1 MIPVIVAA
9 AAAFT
14 PPSLRASAPG
24 MSAATKPLPAAQQ
37 RSFRRAKLLDIFES
51 VSEKEVVNVLGRWQ
65 SYKQWDTTGSLRQMD
80 RLFDDKWQPKKPLP
94 VAYPSFFN
102 SRKAV
107 SSEYKASV
115 KALEA
120 KGTSFK
126 AETKTYGV
134 GQKNDPRPTPQRRG
148 WAKRNGQAQR
158 YWHAE
163 NVGLLPFTSKPL
175 AASLG
180 CTVAEMNALPISPRA
195 CNVVF
200 DALSRSQSGIT
211 EEAFCDERRAA
222 WQAADGSFDAA
233 AFESDLNVGRRT
245 VASAYFLFPGL
256 PIVLSNL
263 VWYSPKVNGVQLTK
277 DFVEQQSLM
286 LAKNADLWAEVLN
299 K

>member
-1 MIPVIVAA
+1 MISVIVA

-24 MSAATKPLPAAQQ
+24 MSAASKSLPPAQQ

-51 VSEKEVVNVLGRWQ
+51 VSEKEIVNVLGRWQ
-65 SYKQWDTTGSLRQMD
+65 SYKQWDTVGSLKEMD

-115 KALEA
+115 KAFEA

-126 AETKTYGV
+126 GETQTYGV

-148 WAKRNGQAQR
+148 WAKRNSQVQR

-180 CTVAEMNALPISPRA
+180 FTVAEMNALPISPRA
-195 CNVVF
+195 CDVVF

-211 EEAFCDERRAA
+211 EDEFCDERRAA
-222 WQAADGSFDAA
+222 WQATDGSFDAA
-233 AFESDLNVGRRT
+233 AFESDLNAGRRT

-256 PIVLSNL
+256 PFIMSNL
-263 VWYSPKVNGVQLTK
+263 VWYSPKVNGLQLTK
-277 DFVEQQSLM
+277 DFVEQQSVM
-286 LAKNADLWAEVLN
+286 MAENAEMWAEVLN

>member
-1 MIPVIVAA
+1 MISVIVA

-24 MSAATKPLPAAQQ
+24 MSAASKSLPPAQQ

-51 VSEKEVVNVLGRWQ
+51 VSEKEIVNVLGRWQ
-65 SYKQWDTTGSLRQMD
+65 SYKQWDTVGSLKEMD

-115 KALEA
+115 KAFEA

-126 AETKTYGV
+126 GETQTYGV

-148 WAKRNGQAQR
+148 WAKRNSQVQR

-175 AASLG
+175 AVSLG
-180 CTVAEMNALPISPRA
+180 FTVAEMNALPISPRA
-195 CNVVF
+195 CDVVF

-211 EEAFCDERRAA
+211 EDEFCDERRAA
-222 WQAADGSFDAA
+222 WQATDGSFDAA
-233 AFESDLNVGRRT
+233 AFESDLNAGRRT
-245 VASAYFLFPGL
+245 VARRTFS
-256 PIVLSNL
+256 
-263 VWYSPKVNGVQLTK
+263 
-277 DFVEQQSLM
+277 SLGCRSS
-286 LAKNADLWAEVLN
+286 
-299 K
+299 

>member
-1 MIPVIVAA
+1 MISVIVA

-24 MSAATKPLPAAQQ
+24 MSAASKSLPPAQQ

-51 VSEKEVVNVLGRWQ
+51 VSEKEIVNVLGRWQ
-65 SYKQWDTTGSLRQMD
+65 SYKQWDTVGSLKEMD

-94 VAYPSFFN
+94 AAYPSFFN

-115 KALEA
+115 KAFEA

-126 AETKTYGV
+126 GETQTYGV

-148 WAKRNGQAQR
+148 WAKRNSQVQR

-175 AASLG
+175 AVSLG
-180 CTVAEMNALPISPRA
+180 FTVAEMNALPISPRA
-195 CNVVF
+195 CDVVF

-211 EEAFCDERRAA
+211 EDEFCDERRAA
-222 WQAADGSFDAA
+222 WQATDGSFDAA
-233 AFESDLNVGRRT
+233 AFESDLNAGRRT

-256 PIVLSNL
+256 PFIMSNL
-263 VWYSPKVNGVQLTK
+263 VWYSPKVNGLQLTK
-277 DFVEQQSLM
+277 DFVEQQSVM
-286 LAKNADLWAEVLN
+286 MAENAEMWAEVLN